1 MGCQVVR
8 VLTACIMFWRSA
20 YLKSRYWSHPP
31 VLHLNIR
38 HPVKAGA
45 HLKQKGQRLEK
56 ADLKVKSRNS
66 PSKKS
71 EQEKWVCWFWS
82 DIKIPRNDTS
92 LLPEECQG
100 WHWRGPRGYILYFS
114 GQFIGQMSRDMI
126 ILIISGEPQPLFLTA
141 TFLTKFPH
149 RCPAEPFIW
158 WESVL
163 AVRSDDDQSCPQWH
177 SVSQTLPRPAESA
190 LLQSLQYSPYFAC
203 CALFS

>member
-1 MGCQVVR
+1 M
-8 VLTACIMFWRSA
+8 
-20 YLKSRYWSHPP
+20 
-31 VLHLNIR
+31 
-38 HPVKAGA
+38 
-45 HLKQKGQRLEK
+45 LEE
-56 ADLKVKSRNS
+56 ADLKVKSSNNL
-66 PSKKS
+66 SKNWEIKDARKMS
-71 EQEKWVCWFWS
+71 QLVW
-82 DIKIPRNDTS
+82 DIFLPNDTS

-100 WHWRGPRGYILYFS
+100 WHCRRRGGYILYFS

-126 ILIISGEPQPLFLTA
+126 NLIISGEPQPLFLTA